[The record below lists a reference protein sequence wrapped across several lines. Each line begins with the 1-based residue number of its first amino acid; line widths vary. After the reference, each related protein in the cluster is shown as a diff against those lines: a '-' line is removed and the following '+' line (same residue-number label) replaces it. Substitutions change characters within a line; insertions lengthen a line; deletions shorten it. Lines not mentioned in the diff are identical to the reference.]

1 VKSVVNIIGA
11 GLAGTEAALYLAN
24 RGIKVRLFEM
34 RLVKESPAHK
44 TKLAAELVCSNSLK
58 NNALTNACGLLKEEM
73 RILGSEIIKAADESQ
88 IPGGN
93 ALVVDREIFSRTL
106 DEKIRTHPNI
116 EYIGEEVTK
125 IPKGITII
133 ASGPLTSPSLEQ
145 ELKEIIG
152 EESLYFFDA
161 SSPIIEFSSINLD
174 IGYFKSRYSQGDDS
188 YLNCPF
194 TREEYAL
201 FYNELINAKTAK
213 VSSFDTNYFSGCM
226 PIEVMAKKGFD
237 TLRFGPLK
245 PRGLEK
251 DKASRPFAVVQLRQE
266 DINAT
271 LYNLV
276 GFQTNLTYSEQERV
290 FRLIPGLEN
299 AKFVRFGLMHRN
311 TYINSPAS
319 LNSDLSL
326 IANNDIF
333 IAGQLSG
340 VEGYVESA
348 ASGLLVAINVLNRL
362 KKKETLQ
369 IPYLSMHGA
378 LINYIINASPVHF
391 SPMNANFGILPNPK
405 NLSREEQIEL
415 ALNSIKQFKE
425 EIEN

>member
-1 VKSVVNIIGA
+1 
-11 GLAGTEAALYLAN
+11 
-24 RGIKVRLFEM
+24 M

-362 KKKETLQ
+362 KRKKPCKFHIFPCTERL
-369 IPYLSMHGA
+369 
-378 LINYIINASPVHF
+378 LII
-391 SPMNANFGILPNPK
+391 
-405 NLSREEQIEL
+405 
-415 ALNSIKQFKE
+415 
-425 EIEN
+425 